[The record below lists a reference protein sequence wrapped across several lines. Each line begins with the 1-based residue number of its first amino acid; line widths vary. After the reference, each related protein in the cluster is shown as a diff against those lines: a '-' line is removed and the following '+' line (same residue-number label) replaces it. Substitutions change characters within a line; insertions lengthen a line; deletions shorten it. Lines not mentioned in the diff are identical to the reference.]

1 MNIEVKLVKE
11 AQALDINRYVVGA
24 IVLRDSKILLLER
37 AKDDFMGGIYELPSG
52 KVEKGETLTV
62 ALAREVKEET
72 GLLLAQIRRY
82 VGHFDY
88 ESKSGKKTRQF
99 NFLVTVQEPLEIR
112 LQEHSDY
119 AWADT
124 HQLDKYPVT
133 ESVKQIIDLSRKS

>member
-1 MNIEVKLVKE
+1 MSIEVRLVKE
-11 AQALDINRYVVGA
+11 AQALGINRYVVGA
-24 IVLRDSKILLLER
+24 IILRDSKILLLER

-52 KVEKGETLTV
+52 KVEKGETLAV
-62 ALAREVKEET
+62 ALAREVQEES
-72 GLLLAQIRRY
+72 GLLLAQIIRY

-99 NFLVTVQEPLEIR
+99 NFLIAVQGPLEIR

-124 HQLDKYPVT
+124 KQLDRYPVT
-133 ESVKQIIDLSRKS
+133 ESVRQMINLSRKS